1 MGLMELFRIGK
12 SKKMIQK
19 ILDNGAVVVDV
30 RTPEEYNRGNV
41 ADSINIPLD
50 EIEDHAD
57 KLKKMNV
64 PIVLCCAS
72 GMRSGSAASILK
84 LYEIECYNGGGWN
97 SLG

>member
-1 MGLMELFRIGK
+1 MGLMDLFRIGK

-19 ILDNGAVVVDV
+19 IIDNGAVIVDV

-41 ADSINIPLD
+41 SDSINIPLD

-57 KLKKMNV
+57 KLKNMNV

-84 LYEIECYNGGGWN
+84 LYKIECYNGGGWH
-97 SLG
+97 SLC